1 MFKKG
6 QARPEGAGRKKGTP
20 NKRTVFGQQ
29 QIADLLSDY
38 NESGL
43 MASDFAH
50 LEPKDRLIVAEKF
63 TSYIVPKRQA
73 IDGVFDINSAS
84 KTIEETLRILAQDN
98 D

>member
-1 MFKKG
+1 
-6 QARPEGAGRKKGTP
+6 
-20 NKRTVFGQQ
+20 
-29 QIADLLSDY
+29 
-38 NESGL
+38 
-43 MASDFAH
+43 
-50 LEPKDRLIVAEKF
+50 LIVAEKF